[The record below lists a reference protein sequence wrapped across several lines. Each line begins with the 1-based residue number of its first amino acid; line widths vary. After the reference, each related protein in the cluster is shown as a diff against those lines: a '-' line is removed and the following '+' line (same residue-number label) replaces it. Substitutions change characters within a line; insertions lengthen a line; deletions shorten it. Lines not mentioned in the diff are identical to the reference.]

1 MGEKKEKK
9 RNAIQPLCVIGWE
22 ETHWKRER
30 ERERA
35 EVLCELHRV
44 SKKHR
49 EIFSHLRCNPNE
61 EIQRYTVRMWESEK
75 EKVDIFL
82 CSNYT

>member
-30 ERERA
+30 ERERELKYCVSSTEWA
-35 EVLCELHRV
+35 RNTERYSAIWDAIQMKRYRDTQWECERV
-44 SKKHR
+44 KK
-49 EIFSHLRCNPNE
+49 
-61 EIQRYTVRMWESEK
+61 K
-75 EKVDIFL
+75 K
-82 CSNYT
+82 